1 MNVLKKV
8 NFIFA
13 IIGIGLVV
21 LYFFI
26 EDVQIPKYGIFS
38 FLLVTFLLLGIEKVK
53 DQHDRSGYLYV
64 VTAIVMSLVVI
75 KELVNVL

>member
-8 NFIFA
+8 NFILP
-13 IIGIGLVV
+13 IIGIGLV
-21 LYFFI
+21 LFYFFI
-26 EDVQIPKYGIFS
+26 EDIQIPTYAIFS

-53 DQHDRSGYLYV
+53 DQHDRSGYLYI

-75 KELVNVL
+75 KNLVNVL